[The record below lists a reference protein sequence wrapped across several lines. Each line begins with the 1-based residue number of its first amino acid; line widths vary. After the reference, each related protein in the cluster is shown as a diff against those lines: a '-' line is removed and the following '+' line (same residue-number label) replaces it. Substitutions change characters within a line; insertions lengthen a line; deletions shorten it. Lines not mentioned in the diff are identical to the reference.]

1 MTGPGY
7 SNADGTLAK
16 LTPIGEHVK
25 FDLEMQVFNVF
36 NHTNL
41 GLPSNGGAISKGIGT
56 PRLLQ
61 FQGKLTF

>member
-1 MTGPGY
+1 MTGPGF
-7 SNADGTLAK
+7 SNADGTLYK
-16 LTPIGEHVK
+16 MTPIGEHVK

-41 GLPSNGGAISKGIGT
+41 SLPSNNGIISSGIGT

-61 FQGKLTF
+61 FQGKLIF